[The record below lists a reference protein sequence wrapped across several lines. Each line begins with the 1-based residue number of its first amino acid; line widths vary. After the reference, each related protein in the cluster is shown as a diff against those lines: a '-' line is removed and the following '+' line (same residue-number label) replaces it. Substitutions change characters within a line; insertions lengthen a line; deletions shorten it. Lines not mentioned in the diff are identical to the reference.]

1 MYNPKGP
8 LDFFQGFGS
17 LFEKKYN
24 KIEILWLSRKGP
36 RREGR

>member
-17 LFEKKYN
+17 LFGKKYN
-24 KIEILWLSRKGP
+24 KIEILLL
-36 RREGR
+36 

>member
-24 KIEILWLSRKGP
+24 KIEILLL
-36 RREGR
+36 

>member
-17 LFEKKYN
+17 LFGEKYN
-24 KIEILWLSRKGP
+24 KIDILLL
-36 RREGR
+36 